1 MNKALSITAL
11 ALVLSFSASAHAFG
25 PGASHMGG
33 AAAPASVPLAGK
45 VTETFASGGY
55 TYLLLERDGKKTWA
69 AIPETPIEAGR
80 EISLKPGMEMRNFTS
95 KALKRTFESIYFS
108 EGLAPA
114 LESTEGKT
122 SPASKG
128 GVVMPAEKISVEKAS
143 GPNSHTIA
151 EIYGKKGSLNGK
163 SVAVRGKVIKV
174 SAGIMGKNWV
184 HLQDG
189 SGDAKKGTH
198 DLTVTTQDLPAVGD
212 VVTATGTLRKD
223 RDFGGGYRYQVI
235 IEEGTVKR

>member
-1 MNKALSITAL
+1 MNKALSISAL
-11 ALVLSFSASAHAFG
+11 ALALSFPLGVHAFG
-25 PGASHMGG
+25 PGGPSMGG
-33 AAAPASVPLAGK
+33 ATAPASVPLAGK

-69 AIPETPIEAGR
+69 AIPETPVEAGR
-80 EISLKPGMEMRNFTS
+80 EISLKPGMEMKNFSS

-108 EGLAPA
+108 EGLASVV
-114 LESTEGKT
+114 ESTKGKS
-122 SPASKG
+122 SPAGKG
-128 GVVMPAEKISVEKAS
+128 AVAAPAEKVKVEKAA
-143 GPNSHTIA
+143 GANAYTIA
-151 EIYGKKGSLNGK
+151 EVYGQKGKLDGKK
-163 SVAVRGKVIKV
+163 VAVRGKVTKV

-189 SGDAKKGTH
+189 SGDSAKGTN

-223 RDFGGGYRYQVI
+223 KDFGGGYRYQVI
-235 IEEGTVKR
+235 IDEGAVKH

>member
-1 MNKALSITAL
+1 MNKALSISAL
-11 ALVLSFSASAHAFG
+11 ALALSLPLGAHAFG
-25 PGASHMGG
+25 PGASSMGG
-33 AAAPASVPLAGK
+33 ATAPAGVPLAGK
-45 VTETFASGGY
+45 VAETMASGGY

-69 AIPETPIEAGR
+69 AIPETPVEVGR
-80 EISLKPGMEMRNFTS
+80 EITLKPGMEMKNFAS

-108 EGLAPA
+108 EGLASA
-114 LESTEGKT
+114 VESTAGKS
-122 SPASKG
+122 SPGSKG
-128 GVVMPAEKISVEKAS
+128 VVVAPAEQVKVEKAAS
-143 GPNSHTIA
+143 PNAHTIA
-151 EIYGKKGSLNGK
+151 ETYEQRGSLDGK
-163 SVAVRGKVIKV
+163 PVAVRGKVMRV

-189 SGDAKKGTH
+189 SGDAKKGTN

-223 RDFGGGYRYQVI
+223 KDFGGGYRYQVI